1 MSLFKKLLLLNEHT
15 CPWWLAYTFDNRV
28 RGLFHDTEKIFGPYV
43 KEGMTV
49 IDIGCGMGYF
59 SIGLARM
66 VGEKGLVISVDLQ
79 QNMLNVLGKR
89 ARRAGVDHRIKLHRC
104 EPESIGI
111 NRNVDFAL
119 TFWVVHEISHRKEFL
134 KQIFSMLKETGKYLL
149 VEPKIHVSNAG
160 FGETVKGAMQEGFKM
175 LDNPQIS
182 LSRAALFRKL

>member
-1 MSLFKKLLLLNEHT
+1 MTLFKKLLLLNEHT

-28 RGLFHDTEKIFGPYV
+28 RRLFHDTEKILGPYV

-59 SIGLARM
+59 SIGLAKM
-66 VGEKGLVISVDLQ
+66 VGEKGLVISVDFQ

-89 ARRAGVDHRIKLHRC
+89 AKRADVDHRIKLHRC

-111 NRNVDFAL
+111 NQNVDFAL
-119 TFWVVHEISHRKEFL
+119 TFWMVHEIPRRKEFFE
-134 KQIFSMLKETGKYLL
+134 QIFSILKRTGKYLL
-149 VEPKIHVSNAG
+149 VEPKVHVSHAR
-160 FGETVKGAMQEGFKM
+160 FGETIKDSMQKGFKM

-182 LSRAALFRKL
+182 LSRAALFGKL